1 MAKSKTAKATAVKSE
16 DLTIV
21 NPPVASSAQV
31 AEPQTDTH
39 IGQAQVFCLM
49 VLTGEVRTMIAD
61 GSAFVGEEIK
71 AKKKAQQII
80 APLAKRMHDN
90 GASWRDLGSKA
101 PAGETKEQEVQRLEL
116 TRQVR
121 DVITDRACLDSPS
134 VSSALNF
141 DVKGAVRDWNKDR
154 KDKGLSTMTAV
165 EIEAQCAIDSEREG
179 DDFKIPTGYIPKGTM
194 ETRKRVSDTAS
205 QYIKRIIGALKKLE
219 PEDDAPEKS
228 TGTEAQEEEVIEP
241 SMEKT
246 AEQKAIDSGNDFAK
260 KLRAINSVPDEWI
273 SLIYR
278 MIGDLG
284 GVPDTE

>member
-1 MAKSKTAKATAVKSE
+1 MARRQSSTPAVESS
-16 DLTIV
+16 DLTII
-21 NPPVASSAQV
+21 NPPVASSAPV
-31 AEPQTDTH
+31 AEPQPDTQ

-49 VLTGEVRTMIAD
+49 VLTHEVRELIAD
-61 GSAFVGEEIK
+61 GSAIVGDELK
-71 AKKKAQQII
+71 AKKKAQKII

-121 DVITDRACLDSPS
+121 DVITDRACLDSPE
-134 VSSALNF
+134 VSSAINF
-141 DVKGAVRDWNKDR
+141 DVKGAVRDWNKVR

-165 EIEAQCAIDSEREG
+165 EIEEQCAIDSEMEG
-179 DDFKIPTGYIPKGTM
+179 DAFQIPTGYIPKGTM

-219 PEDDAPEKS
+219 PEEEEPEAS
-228 TGTEAQEEEVIEP
+228 ASGTEAPEEVIEP
-241 SMEKT
+241 SSEKT
-246 AEQKAIDSGNDFAK
+246 PEQKAIDSGNDFAK
-260 KLRAINSVPDEWI
+260 KLRAIDSVPDEWI
-273 SLIYR
+273 SLVYK
-278 MIGDLG
+278 MIGELG

>member
-219 PEDDAPEKS
+219 PEDDSPEKS
-228 TGTEAQEEEVIEP
+228 TGTESADDAPEEAV
-241 SMEKT
+241 SEKT
-246 AEQKAIDSGNDFAK
+246 DYQRFIEDLQKAVSHGQKTDQVATHWIT
-260 KLRAINSVPDEWI
+260 AIN
-273 SLIYR
+273 
-278 MIGDLG
+278 MILSEALG
-284 GVPDTE
+284 TQAE